1 MNESTTEISN
11 TIANNINRLLAYN
24 KITRSE
30 LAKRLDVSSAAVGYW
45 CIGKK
50 IPRMDKID
58 MMCDIFNVSR
68 HEILDDRQ
76 PLIIEA
82 VRIPDD
88 EQKLMNMFSQMNTQG
103 KLKLLERADELI
115 KMGYTEE
122 KEP

>member
-11 TIANNINRLLAYN
+11 TIANNINRLLAYY
-24 KITRSE
+24 KMTRSE

-58 MMCDIFNVSR
+58 MMCEIFNVSR

-76 PLIIEA
+76 PLIIEG
-82 VRIPDD
+82 VSIPDD

-103 KLKLLERADELI
+103 KLKLLERAEELI
-115 KMGYTEE
+115 KIGYTEE